1 MKPSIISGIIFG
13 IFTIIINVFLVLPI
27 KEKSPAIILISGLL
41 FFNTLFSVLF
51 TKRANAYQLKWI
63 DGMKSAIQS
72 GIIMGLFYFFSIVLI
87 QKFIQ
92 PGYFPELESL
102 KQFFLIF
109 NINII
114 LFSIFSAIFGLIT
127 STLLH
132 NQKQ

>member
-13 IFTIIINVFLVLPI
+13 ILTIIINVFLVLPI